1 MTEPD
6 RTGGGLGPHE
16 ACEVCRTIPDV
27 AVSTT
32 RGETTSGTPL
42 PPAVGKLVIVGAP
55 YFDDDMSSSNRA
67 LHRCPLCGTHY
78 DWAFEYEYLAG
89 GSEDTTT
96 FRRLSREEG
105 ELRER
110 ECLAEV
116 EAAAL
121 RAEEAARGHVAAL
134 VRSVDRENVD
144 AAARF
149 FNAARRK
156 GFDPPFDEAVPAVV
170 ERIARVS
177 EPDRKGIFVYDLR
190 DLVLPWAARSP
201 ERARRVLDLLAS
213 GGVAEPSAE
222 ARELAAACER
232 VLAAAGAVSP

>member
-1 MTEPD
+1 MTEPGA
-6 RTGGGLGPHE
+6 TGDGTSPHE
-16 ACEVCRTIPDV
+16 TCEVCRTIPDV

-42 PPAVGKLVIVGAP
+42 PPAVGRLVVVGAP

-67 LHRCPLCGTHY
+67 LHRCPVCGTFY
-78 DWAFEYEYLAG
+78 DWTFEYEYLAG

-105 ELRER
+105 ERRER

-121 RAEEAARGHVAAL
+121 RAEETAREHVAAL
-134 VRSVDRENVD
+134 VRSAERETVDP
-144 AAARF
+144 AARF
-149 FNAARRK
+149 FNAARRR
-156 GFDPPFDEAVPAVV
+156 GFDPGFGEAVPAVV
-170 ERIARVS
+170 GRIARVS
-177 EPDRKGIFVYDLR
+177 EADRKGIFVYDLR

-201 ERARRVLDLLAS
+201 ERARRVLGLLAEC
-213 GGVAEPSAE
+213 GVAEPSAE

-232 VLAAAGAVSP
+232 ILAASGAVSP